1 MIISSFIVSS
11 FKFISDKESHYFFF
25 FKYSDRSFS
34 SKLQL
39 DKIIKMWN
47 WNYYLNT
54 MKTFFFDVFKS
65 CLMLYICF
73 KHLMQS
79 IYIYIFHNLHVSI
92 GSNPICINCLTTTS
106 NDLIILMKKNSS
118 FLRLILNIFVTFIQI
133 L

>member
-11 FKFISDKESHYFFF
+11 FEFISDKESHYFFF
-25 FKYSDRSFS
+25 LNIVIDHLVPNFN
-34 SKLQL
+34 L
-39 DKIIKMWN
+39 MWN